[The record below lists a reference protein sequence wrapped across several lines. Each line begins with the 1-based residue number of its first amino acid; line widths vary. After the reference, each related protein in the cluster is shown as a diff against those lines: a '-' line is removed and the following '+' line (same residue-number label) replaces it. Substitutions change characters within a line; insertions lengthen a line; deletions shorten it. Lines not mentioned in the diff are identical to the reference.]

1 MRRKLIITICFS
13 LMLTFSACGKKEMKV
28 VTLTPATDLNP
39 GESVPLPEDNPQEV
53 RLQENCVIR
62 FANLTGKDIK
72 SLSFS
77 LGGEAAREVLGT
89 VLLRDGSVFT
99 WDGDAMALIGSNSCA
114 DISVSA
120 VAKDGTQ
127 MNFEPYTILDPES
140 TDLVLTKNEEG
151 YKLYLQ

>member
-1 MRRKLIITICFS
+1 MRKKMFFISLIA
-13 LMLTFSACGKKEMKV
+13 MLSMSACGKKEMKV

-39 GESVPLPEDNPQEV
+39 GEQVPLPENSPQEV
-53 RLQENCVIR
+53 KFAEKCVIS
-62 FANLTGKDIK
+62 FANLTGVDIS

-77 LGGEAAREVLGT
+77 LGGEAAREVLSGEI
-89 VLLRDGSVFT
+89 LRDGSLVT
-99 WDGDAMALIGSNSCA
+99 WEGEAIAIIGSNSCA

-127 MNFEPYTILDPES
+127 MNFPAYTLLDPES
-140 TDLVLTKNEEG
+140 TDLVLTKDEEG